1 MQHRGGPGPDETR
14 NILLAIVLSLAI
26 FFGFEFFY
34 NGPQREKMQAQ
45 ERARVEAQA
54 ETQRQAAPALGQT
67 GAEPDVT
74 LAPATREET
83 LAASAATRIAI
94 DTPSVDGSI
103 ALTGARIDD
112 LNLRGY
118 RRTVEENSP
127 EVTLLAPINSEYGH
141 DAFFGWEVQTGSD
154 VATLADASTAWT
166 AAEGARLTPSTPVT
180 LTRQAGPNLVI
191 ERVISIDEHYM
202 FTITDTLRNTSG
214 APLTVRPF
222 GVVRRE
228 GLPEGF
234 RVNQIVHQG
243 LVGVFGENSLEQVT
257 FGNAQK
263 HANDRIRGRKGP
275 DERIQEAQAQGGWF
289 GIVDHYW
296 LAAIV
301 PDQSERYSAYFDAR
315 RDDDEVAADFRTAY
329 RGSWREAPAGSAITY
344 TQRFF
349 AGAKEYEL
357 LTDYER
363 GRTEATRNEPA
374 REIGQAI
381 PRFDWAIDWGNFW
394 FLTRPFFAMM
404 HWFGG
409 HLSGVFAF
417 GFAILLSTIVV
428 KVILFPLVYHSFKA
442 MAKMRGLAPKM
453 KEVQERYAADKQRQQ
468 QEIMRLYQTEKINPV
483 SGCLPILFQIPV
495 FFALYK
501 VLTNTIEMRHAPF
514 PGWVHDLSAPDPTS
528 IFNLFGLLPAIGFDF
543 HALPLIGLIP
553 AVGLWAISYGI
564 SMWALQAL
572 SPPPTDPVQAQIF
585 RLLPI
590 LFTFM
595 FAAFPAGLVIY
606 WTWSNTLSILQQ
618 YVIMRRQGVET
629 QLDTWLK
636 KRFRKDDDGGSGG
649 GSNKREAA
657 AAE

>member
-1 MQHRGGPGPDETR
+1 MQPRGGPGPDEPR

-34 NGPQREKMQAQ
+34 NGPQRQRLQAEEQ
-45 ERARVEAQA
+45 ARVEAQA
-54 ETQRQAAPALGQT
+54 EAQRQAAPAQSET
-67 GAEPDVT
+67 SDGAPEVT

-83 LAASAATRIAI
+83 LAASATSRIVI

-103 ALTGARIDD
+103 SLAGARIDD
-112 LNLRGY
+112 LNLRGF

-127 EVTLLAPINSEYGH
+127 EVTLLAPINTEFGH

-154 VATLADASTAWT
+154 VATLADASTPWT

-180 LTRQAGPNLVI
+180 LTRQAGENLTI
-191 ERVISIDEHYM
+191 ERVISIDEHFM

-228 GLPEGF
+228 GLPQDF

-243 LVGVFGENSLEQVT
+243 LIGVFGERSLEQIT
-257 FGNAQK
+257 FRNAQK
-263 HANDRIRGRKGP
+263 HADDRVRGRRGP

-315 RDDDEVAADFRTAY
+315 RPDGEVASDFRSAY
-329 RGSWREAPAGSAITY
+329 RGAWREAPAGGTVSY

-357 LTDYER
+357 LNEYQN
-363 GRTEATRNEPA
+363 GRTQGRGEEERA
-374 REIGQAI
+374 IGQPI
-381 PRFDWAIDWGNFW
+381 PRFDDAIDWGNFW

-404 HWFGG
+404 HWFGER
-409 HLSGVFAF
+409 LSGVYAF
-417 GFAILLSTIVV
+417 GFAILLSTIVI
-428 KVILFPLVYHSFKA
+428 KLLLFPLVYHSFKA
-442 MAKMRGLAPKM
+442 MAKMRGMAPKM
-453 KEVQERYAADKQRQQ
+453 KEIQDRYAADKQRQQ
-468 QEIMRLYQTEKINPV
+468 QEILRLYQTEKINPV
-483 SGCLPILFQIPV
+483 SGCLPILLQIPV
-495 FFALYK
+495 FYALYK

-514 PGWVHDLSAPDPTS
+514 PGWIEDLSARDPTS
-528 IFNLFGLLPAIGFDF
+528 IFNLFGLIPYDPGAV
-543 HALPLIGLIP
+543 PLIGAVLLIGAWP
-553 AVGLWAISYGI
+553 IMYGV

-636 KRFRKDDDGGSGG
+636 KRFGSGT
-649 GSNKREAA
+649 AP
-657 AAE
+657 AE

>member
-1 MQHRGGPGPDETR
+1 MQQRGGPGPDETR

-34 NGPQREKMQAQ
+34 NGPQREKLQAE
-45 ERARVEAQA
+45 ERARVEAQIQEQPNA
-54 ETQRQAAPALGQT
+54 AQGQAGADASAPS
-67 GAEPDVT
+67 
-74 LAPATREET
+74 APATREQT
-83 LAASAATRIAI
+83 LAASAAARIAI

-103 ALTGARIDD
+103 SLAGARFDD

-154 VATLADASTAWT
+154 VATLADASTEWT
-166 AAEGARLTPSTPVT
+166 APAGARLTPSTPVT
-180 LTRQAGPNLVI
+180 LTRQAGPNLTI
-191 ERVISIDEHYM
+191 ERTISIDEHFM
-202 FTITDTLRNTSG
+202 FTITDTVRNASG
-214 APLTVRPF
+214 SPLTVRPF

-228 GLPEGF
+228 GMPQDF

-243 LVGVFGENSLEQVT
+243 LVGVFGENALRQVT

-263 HANDRIRGRKGP
+263 HANNRVRGRVGP
-275 DERIQEAQAQGGWF
+275 DERIEEEQAQGGWF
-289 GIVDHYW
+289 GLVDHYW

-315 RDDDEVAADFRTAY
+315 REDGEVNPDFRTAY
-329 RGSWREAPAGSAITY
+329 RGAWREAPAGGAITY

-357 LTDYER
+357 LNEYQNGHTQGR
-363 GRTEATRNEPA
+363 GEEE
-374 REIGQAI
+374 REIGPPI
-381 PRFDWAIDWGNFW
+381 PRFDDAIDWGNFW
-394 FLTRPFFAMM
+394 FLTRPFFALM
-404 HWFGG
+404 HWFGDF
-409 HLSGVFAF
+409 LSGPFAF

-428 KVILFPLVYHSFKA
+428 KAILFPLVYHSFKA

-453 KEVQERYAADKQRQQ
+453 KEIQERYAADKQRQQ

-483 SGCLPILFQIPV
+483 SGCLPILLQIPV

-514 PGWVHDLSAPDPTS
+514 PGWVEDLSARDPTS
-528 IFNLFGLLPAIGFDF
+528 IFNLFGLLPFDPSQV
-543 HALPLIGLIP
+543 PLIGAMLLIGVWP
-553 AVGLWAISYGI
+553 ILYGI

-636 KRFRKDDDGGSGG
+636 KRFGKDDDSGGS